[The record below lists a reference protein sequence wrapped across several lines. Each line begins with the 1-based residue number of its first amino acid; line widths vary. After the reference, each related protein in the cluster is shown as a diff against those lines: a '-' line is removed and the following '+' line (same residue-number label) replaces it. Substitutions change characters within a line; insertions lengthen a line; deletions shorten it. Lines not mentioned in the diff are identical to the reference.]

1 MSDKSSNR
9 QQNPARGYRPL
20 ALTLTGFKGIRS
32 GLGRETMTLDL
43 ESLTGDA
50 TLVAIAGANGRGK
63 TTVLDNLHP
72 YLVMP
77 SRSGADG
84 LGAFS
89 YYDHVYLP
97 ESQKELLWEHR
108 GRRYK
113 SQLVFR
119 INGKRRTEAF
129 LLEQTANAW
138 APVVLANGTVCDGKV
153 DTYERAVHELLGPPE
168 TFFTSVFSAQGKRPL
183 AAYRNGEIKSLLAD
197 LLGLD
202 RVREQG
208 ERAAE
213 TARLLKN
220 GLAVIRQ
227 EQAGNAAEIERL
239 RGETAALGDAEG
251 AVTQAIAAK
260 TAAAKALDMARAAE
274 AGVAGEARAAAANEQ
289 RRAENLAERDGAVA
303 RAAAA
308 LQRIDEEAGR
318 IGVRANA
325 LAQRIA
331 ARQRQH
337 GESRARLIRQR
348 DAHRQAC
355 ADSGRILWASSRLSL
370 AERVVERRRE
380 RAEAAQALAD
390 KADQLRD
397 RQRLLT
403 QQHEG
408 IEREAGQVSL
418 RQADL
423 HRRFG
428 LVAEVPCAG
437 TDLQG
442 RCTLLGDA
450 REARALLPSV
460 DAQIAALRTRQRD
473 LEGQRTA
480 LAEQLIPLVEAPA
493 RRNAAE
499 RRFEASRRQSARLAR
514 LAAREGEVL
523 RSQAALA
530 SLEIELGHLPE
541 TAQAETADEAAER
554 ADIAAARQRLAAE
567 RGRVAAERDAAARRV
582 DAVLAA
588 LPAPFDAR
596 RLDRAREVSAQAE
609 ADLRGAEQAHLAA
622 VRRQERGRVVEA
634 QHARAVA
641 ERDAA
646 AARAAKVEAEL
657 SGWTLLAK
665 CLSNDGVIALDI
677 DDAGPTLA
685 GLANDLLLACYGPR
699 FTLEI
704 RTQVAT
710 ARGEMREG
718 FDIVVHD
725 GQGGES
731 KSVILLSGGERIW
744 INECL
749 TRAIALFLA
758 GNAGREY
765 GTLFCDEA
773 DGPLDPERKR
783 MFMEMKRE
791 VIRLGGYEREFFVS
805 QTPELTAMADKVID
819 LDALV
824 AAPEQAL

>member
-1 MSDKSSNR
+1 
-9 QQNPARGYRPL
+9 
-20 ALTLTGFKGIRS
+20 
-32 GLGRETMTLDL
+32 
-43 ESLTGDA
+43 
-50 TLVAIAGANGRGK
+50 
-63 TTVLDNLHP
+63 
-72 YLVMP
+72 MP
-77 SRSGADG
+77 SRAGADG
-84 LGAFS
+84 LGSFS

-97 ESQKELLWEHR
+97 ESQKELVWEHR

-129 LLEQTANAW
+129 LFEQAGSAW
-138 APVVLANGTVCDGKV
+138 KPVVLADGTVCDGKV
-153 DTYERAVHELLGPPE
+153 DMYERAVRELLGPPE

-183 AAYRNGEIKSLLAD
+183 SAYRNGEIKSLLAD
-197 LLGLD
+197 LLGLEQ
-202 RVREQG
+202 VREQG

-227 EQAGNAAEIERL
+227 EQAASAAEIGRL
-239 RGETAALGDAEG
+239 DGEMAALGDTEA
-251 AVTQAIAAK
+251 AVTQAIVAK
-260 TAAAKALDMARAAE
+260 TAAAQALDTARASE
-274 AGVAGEARAAAANEQ
+274 AGVAGEVQAAAGNEQ
-289 RRAENLAERDGAVA
+289 RRVELLTERDRAVA
-303 RAAAA
+303 SANAA
-308 LQRIDEEAGR
+308 LQGIEEDAGR
-318 IGVRANA
+318 IGFRTGA

-331 ARQRQH
+331 GRQRQQ
-337 GESRARLIRQR
+337 GELRARLMRQR
-348 DAHRQAC
+348 DTHRQAC
-355 ADSGRILWASSRLSL
+355 ADAGRVVWASRRLSL
-370 AERVVERRRE
+370 SEQVVQLRRE

-390 KADQLRD
+390 KADQVRG
-397 RQRLLT
+397 RVGLLE

-418 RQADL
+418 RHADL

-442 RCTLLGDA
+442 RCKLLGDA
-450 REARALLPSV
+450 REAQALLPSV
-460 DAQIAALRTRQRD
+460 EAQIAALRARQRAA
-473 LEGQRTA
+473 EAERTA
-480 LAEQLIPLVEAPA
+480 LAEQLVPLANAGE
-493 RRNAAE
+493 RRNEAE
-499 RRFEASRRQSARLAR
+499 RRLESAQARSAKLAR

-530 SLEIELGHLPE
+530 WVEMELGQLPE
-541 TAQAETADEAAER
+541 TAPTETVGEAAER
-554 ADIAAARQRLAAE
+554 ADMAAARDRLEAE
-567 RGRVAAERDAAARRV
+567 RGRVMAERDVAASRV
-582 DAVLAA
+582 EAALAA
-588 LPAPFDAR
+588 LPAPFDGR
-596 RLDRAREVSAQAE
+596 RLDQACEVSALAE
-609 ADLRGAEQAHLAA
+609 AHVRSAEKAHLAA
-622 VRRQERGRVVEA
+622 VSRHERW
-634 QHARAVA
+634 RAVQAQQDRAKA
-641 ERDAA
+641 EQAA
-646 AARAAKVEAEL
+646 GEARAARVEGAL
-657 SGWTLLAK
+657 TGWTLLAK

-710 ARGEMREG
+710 AKGEMREG

-731 KSVILLSGGERIW
+731 KSVTLLSGGERIW

-749 TRAIALFLA
+749 TRAIALYLA

-773 DGPLDPERKR
+773 DGPLDPQRKR
-783 MFMEMKRE
+783 MFMDMKRE

-805 QTPELTAMADKVID
+805 QTPALTAMADTVID
-819 LDALV
+819 LDALAV
-824 AAPEQAL
+824 AGEEVR

>member
-1 MSDKSSNR
+1 MNDKASDR

-32 GLGRETMTLDL
+32 GLGRDTITLDL
-43 ESLTGDA
+43 EAMAGGA

-63 TTVLDNLHP
+63 TTVMDNLTP
-72 YLVMP
+72 YPVMP
-77 SRSGADG
+77 SRAGADG

-89 YYDHVYLP
+89 YYDHVYLA
-97 ESQKELLWEHR
+97 ESQKELVWEHR

-119 INGKRRTEAF
+119 INGKRKTEAF
-129 LLEQTANAW
+129 LFEQAGSVW
-138 APVVLANGTVCDGKV
+138 KPVVLADGTVCDGKV
-153 DTYERAVHELLGPPE
+153 DTYERAVRELLGPPE

-183 AAYRNGEIKSLLAD
+183 SAYRNSEIKSLLAD

-202 RVREQG
+202 QIREQG

-220 GLAVIRQ
+220 GLTVIRQ
-227 EQAGNAAEIERL
+227 EQAANAAEIGRL
-239 RGETAALGDAEG
+239 SGEMAALGDTEA
-251 AVTQAIAAK
+251 AVTQA
-260 TAAAKALDMARAAE
+260 TAAKAAAAQALDTARASE
-274 AGVAGEARAAAANEQ
+274 AAIAAQAQAAAGSEQ
-289 RRAENLAERDGAVA
+289 RRVELLAERDRAVA
-303 RAAAA
+303 LAKAA
-308 LQRIDEEAGR
+308 LQRIEEDAGR
-318 IGVRANA
+318 IGVRTGA

-331 ARQRQH
+331 GRQRQH
-337 GESRARLIRQR
+337 GELRARLIRQR

-355 ADSGRILWASSRLSL
+355 AGAGRVAWASRRLSL
-370 AERVVERRRE
+370 AEQVAQLRGE

-390 KADQLRD
+390 KADQLRG
-397 RQRLLT
+397 RQRLLN
-403 QQHEG
+403 QQIEG
-408 IEREAGQVSL
+408 FVREAGQVSL
-418 RQADL
+418 RHADL
-423 HRRFG
+423 NRRFG

-442 RCTLLGDA
+442 RCKLLGDA
-450 REARALLPSV
+450 REAQALLPSV
-460 DAQIAALRTRQRD
+460 DAQIAALRGRQRAA
-473 LEGQRTA
+473 EGERTV
-480 LAEQLIPLVEAPA
+480 LAEQLVPLAD
-493 RRNAAE
+493 AAE
-499 RRFEASRRQSARLAR
+499 RRNEAERRLESAQVRSSKLAR

-530 SLEIELGHLPE
+530 SVELELGQLTENAPTE
-541 TAQAETADEAAER
+541 TEDEAAER
-554 ADIAAARQRLAAE
+554 ADMAAARDRLEAE
-567 RGRVAAERDAAARRV
+567 RGRVVAERDAAASRV
-582 DAVLAA
+582 EAALAA
-588 LPAPFDAR
+588 LPAPFNGH
-596 RLDRAREVSAQAE
+596 RLDQAREVSALAE
-609 ADLRGAEQAHLAA
+609 AGLRSAEQAHLAA
-622 VRRQERGRVVEA
+622 VRGQERWRAVQA
-634 QHARAVA
+634 QHARAKA
-641 ERDAA
+641 EQAA
-646 AARAAKVEAEL
+646 GEARSAQVEAEL

-710 ARGEMREG
+710 AKGEMREG

-731 KSVILLSGGERIW
+731 KSVTLLSGGEKIW

-749 TRAIALFLA
+749 TRAIALYLA

-783 MFMEMKRE
+783 MFMDMKRA

-819 LDALV
+819 LDAL
-824 AAPEQAL
+824 ALAQEEVR